1 MTTRVWPMYLFP
13 FFFIVFYI
21 IIVVFVGFVNLLTL
35 HFMFNNNSCK
45 RIVTT
50 DESEH
55 M

>member
-1 MTTRVWPMYLFP
+1 MYLFP